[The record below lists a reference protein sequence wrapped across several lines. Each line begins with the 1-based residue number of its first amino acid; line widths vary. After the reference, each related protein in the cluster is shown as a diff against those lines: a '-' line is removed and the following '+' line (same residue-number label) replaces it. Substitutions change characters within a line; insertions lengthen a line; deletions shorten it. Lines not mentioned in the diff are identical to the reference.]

1 MAEQRRAV
9 SIYINGREINNTLK
23 SIAAEK
29 RKVSNELER
38 MTRGTEEY
46 ENKIRELQQLN
57 GIIREHYDSIRNV
70 DNAWTKVKAGAS
82 ALAGAAASYF
92 TADAVIA
99 YGKKLFDISTQ
110 MELLSKKARTVF
122 GESLPSITREAQ
134 ANATAMGLTTS
145 EYINAAAAIGDLL
158 VPMGFQR
165 QEAAD
170 ISSQL
175 VNLSGAL
182 SEWSGGQISAQQVSE
197 KLSNALLGEREELK
211 ALGIAISQADV
222 DARVAAEGLDKLTG
236 KALEQAE
243 AQATLTLIM
252 EKSVD
257 AQTAY
262 AGNSDT
268 MARRQTELL
277 ARFQELQEKL
287 AVALIPV
294 FERLMA
300 AAELVGGIFSNL
312 GENVDE
318 NTAANERAL
327 KSVINLKDQFNLEI
341 ETLKRGNISQENRKI
356 LIEQINSKYG
366 QYLPNLIS
374 EKASIEE
381 ITVAQ
386 EQGNKAF
393 MERITIMAFEGQIEE
408 LRTKQLKAKQEEL
421 ELQLRLTEAEKNRA
435 AAIGQVGMVYGET
448 GERNIRQAANQV
460 SVVDELNKKI
470 SQNAKEQAGLNT
482 QLEKYQNLAGQ
493 MGVNLGGATS
503 TPSSADEQDR
513 KAREEEQRIAQEKA
527 AQEAQKRRQ
536 AQAKMETD
544 EIEKQQ
550 KQVQQILEKYR
561 IENQLSKLSEDEKKV
576 EQLRISFD
584 KEIAVV
590 KELEAKKVQGATE
603 QRIQMERY
611 KEQAIN
617 ALLDEQIEAQI
628 KKEEEDSIK
637 IQEAKD
643 QIALKSIEQELA
655 MRENLN
661 QMINDFTL
669 SEQEKALLEL
679 DGHYQEMIAMAEKLG
694 VDTTDITTKYLEE
707 RNALNKKFDAENIK
721 NVEDAI
727 TKELDLK
734 EQKLQQAQSAFNAIG
749 NAFTDVMFAF
759 AGESKV
765 AAEFQKG
772 ITLAQIAFDTAKA
785 ISGVVATAASG
796 LKDANPFTF
805 AIRIAT
811 GVATVLANIAKAKQL
826 LTQPI
831 PDAPTRQRYTGG
843 YYDVIGERDGRNYNA
858 RFIGRPGT
866 GMLPGSPS
874 LVLASEKGAEY
885 FVANEDLRNPKVM
898 NYVRAIENI
907 RMNRVNQFQDGGAT
921 ADNAIPPLPAGFDP
935 SSLALLQEIS
945 NKLDTMY
952 ARIDDQTVVEIWRR
966 YKKINEASGYT
977 L

>member
-393 MERITIMAFEGQIEE
+393 MERITIMAFESQIEE

-435 AAIGQVGMVYGET
+435 AAIDQVGMVYGET

-493 MGVNLGGATS
+493 MGVNLGGAPSTS
-503 TPSSADEQDR
+503 TSGQEKESAPPTPSSNST
-513 KAREEEQRIAQEKA
+513 

-536 AQAKMETD
+536 AQLKAEAD

-628 KKEEEDSIK
+628 KKEEEDRLK
-637 IQEAKD
+637 IQEARD
-643 QIALKSIEQELA
+643 QAALKSIEEELA
-655 MRENLN
+655 MRENLQ

-669 SEQEKALLEL
+669 SEQEKALLQLE
-679 DGHYQEMIAMAEKLG
+679 GHYQEMLAMAEKLG
-694 VDTTDITTKYLEE
+694 IDTT
-707 RNALNKKFDAENIK
+707 
-721 NVEDAI
+721 AI
-727 TKELDLK
+727 TLKYDEEKKKIQKEFLDAQTK
-734 EQKLQQAQSAFNAIG
+734 ANNEQIEKQIAAQEHQLEQAQQAFNTIG
-749 NAFTDVMFAF
+749 NAVTDVIFAF
-759 AGESKV
+759 AGDSKV

-785 ISGVVATAASG
+785 ISGITAASASTSLTPFDFA
-796 LKDANPFTF
+796 LKV
-805 AIRIAT
+805 AT
-811 GVATVLANIAKAKQL
+811 GIGTVLANIAKAKQL

-935 SSLALLQEIS
+935 RSLALLQEIS